1 MMNLLLFI
9 ITVSSSS
16 SQWNNLSDLSAW
28 DNLYVSV
35 HSEILI

>member
-1 MMNLLLFI
+1 MMDLLLFI
-9 ITVSSSS
+9 ITVSSS